1 MCWMEFPST
10 SVEVTGALWVCL
22 FLKKMASF
30 LILVGLLHL
39 YGEKYLTFY
48 SKNLYFLL
56 SFLFLLGIANKH
68 NWWTSH
74 YGINNQNL
82 PFGLI

>member
-1 MCWMEFPST
+1 MLDGVSLHIGGGYWGT
-10 SVEVTGALWVCL
+10 LGVSVFKENGL
-22 FLKKMASF
+22 FLNPC
-30 LILVGLLHL
+30 GLLHL